1 MLIKRARGS
10 GRQGQ
15 KRTLPQYYRQVKRRN
30 VSLTRRRTNLSRAV
44 RSIALKNCET
54 KHRFLTAENVQLYHN
69 TPYTNTNLLSTGQSN
84 TQTSRVGDEVI
95 GQYLNL
101 KIWLSNKGDR
111 PNVMYRIVVYSSNLQ
126 DTTLYWATG
135 SNGNLMLATADTD
148 KVKILKQRII
158 KPLAGDYSHESGA
171 IWKEHSNLVSFNI
184 RLKNRKIKYQA
195 DAGAVPKWQGNYIHF
210 AVIAYDTYGTLVGDN
225 IASFGWQSCF
235 YFKDP

>member
-1 MLIKRARGS
+1 M
-10 GRQGQ
+10 
-15 KRTLPQYYRQVKRRN
+15 PPVKRPRTVSRFFSQRKKLN
-30 VSLTRRRTNLSRAV
+30 VAPKPLPRRRTNIARAI

-69 TPYTNTNLLSTGQSN
+69 VAYLNTNLLSCSQSN

-101 KIWLSNKGDR
+101 KVWLSNKADR
-111 PNVMYRIVVYSSNLQ
+111 PNVMYRIIVYSSNLQ
-126 DTTLYWATG
+126 DTSLYWASG
-135 SNGNLMLATADTD
+135 SSGNYMLATVDTD
-148 KVKILKQRII
+148 KIKIIKQKII
-158 KPLAGDYSHESGA
+158 KPLSGDYSLESGA
-171 IWKEHSNLVSFNI
+171 TGREHSNLVSFNI

-195 DAGAVPKWQGNYIHF
+195 DSGSVPKWQGNYIHF
-210 AVIAYDTYGTLVGDN
+210 AVIAYDAYGTVSTDN